1 MDGRK
6 RKRRP
11 RAETRC
17 HCNARLEVKLDRSTG
32 LWSVGKFTD
41 NHNHVLAR
49 PDEVPFLRSHRKI
62 KDFKKAEILASEA
75 AGVRKHVII
84 ENMTSKVGGYQ
95 NRGWVS
101 KDVYNFCSRVK
112 RQLISKGDATIAI
125 DMMQCRKEKDPSFFY
140 EYQQD
145 KKGRLKNLF
154 WCDSQSRQD
163 YQDFGDV
170 VVFDSTYKM
179 NRYGMPFI
187 PFVGLNSHRKTTV
200 FGCAIVSNEKEETYA
215 WVLQTFL
222 KAMCQK
228 KPKSVITDGDTA
240 MIRAIRRVFTR
251 AAVR

>member
-1 MDGRK
+1 M
-6 RKRRP
+6 
-11 RAETRC
+11 
-17 HCNARLEVKLDRSTG
+17 
-32 LWSVGKFTD
+32 VGWFKD
-41 NHNHVLAR
+41 NHNHILAR
-49 PDEVPFLRSHRKI
+49 PDEVPYLRSDRKI

-125 DMMQCRKEKDPSFFY
+125 DMMQRRKEKDPSLFY

-170 VVFDSTYKM
+170 VVFDITYKM

-228 KPKSVITDGDTA
+228 KPESVITDGDAA
-240 MIRAIRRVFTR
+240 MI
-251 AAVR
+251 